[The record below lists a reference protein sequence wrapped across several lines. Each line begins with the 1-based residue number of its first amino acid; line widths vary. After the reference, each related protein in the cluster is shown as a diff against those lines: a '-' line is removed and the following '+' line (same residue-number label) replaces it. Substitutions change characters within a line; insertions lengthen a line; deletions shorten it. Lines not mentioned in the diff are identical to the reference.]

1 MLTYAYVV
9 VMNYLAS
16 FEREEGQGMV
26 EYALIIGLI
35 AVALVA
41 GLGLLQVDIDA
52 AFTKITTA
60 LPN

>member
-1 MLTYAYVV
+1 MLTYSYVV

-16 FEREEGQGMV
+16 FKREEGQGMV

-35 AVALVA
+35 AVALVV